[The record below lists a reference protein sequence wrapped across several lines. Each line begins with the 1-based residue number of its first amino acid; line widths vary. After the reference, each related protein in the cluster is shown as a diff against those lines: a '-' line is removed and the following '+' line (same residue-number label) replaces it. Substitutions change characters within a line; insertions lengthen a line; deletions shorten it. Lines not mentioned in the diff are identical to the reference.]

1 MYVDIMFWYLLH
13 TLINGPKSCV
23 YIWKEEDRKGWSLQR
38 ALAKKKKI
46 NGLLPV
52 SQYLEVSFL
61 LMVRRRNDVVVTPPL
76 EISNQVGFPS
86 VLLNT
91 FPKVHILSQNS
102 SKWRSNF
109 FGAVMSNKIKN
120 WDFLHEK
127 LPEQFF
133 SLTIFLQIRVG
144 WILEKSQSRFWTKIG
159 LST

>member
-1 MYVDIMFWYLLH
+1 MIP
-13 TLINGPKSCV
+13 TKSFS
-23 YIWKEEDRKGWSLQR
+23 KE
-38 ALAKKKKI
+38 KKI

-91 FPKVHILSQNS
+91 FPKVHMLSQNS

-109 FGAVMSNKIKN
+109 FGAFMSNKLKIKN

-133 SLTIFLQIRVG
+133 SLTIFLLIRVG
-144 WILEKSQSRFWTKIG
+144 
-159 LST
+159 